1 MGQTEL
7 HNEAETAPPF
17 NQMEDSPMKFLKAA
31 CALLLAL
38 VPAVVFGQAYPSK
51 AIRVVVPFAPGG
63 TSDIIGRTLGQR
75 LSEAWKQPVIM
86 DNRAG
91 VAGSLGAQI
100 AAKSPPDGYTLIV
113 GNVGPIA
120 VNNQIYTSVTYD
132 PVRDF
137 TPITL
142 AVTAPQ
148 LVVVHPSVPA
158 KSFKEFTAL
167 VRKHKGKITYGS
179 SGPGSISHLSAELF
193 SRMTKTEMLHVPFKA
208 SAFITTGIVG
218 GEIDAVFSD
227 MAVVLPHV
235 QANRLRALAVTGAKP
250 TPLVPGVPTVA
261 DSGLPGF
268 EMTSWWGMFGPAGI
282 PQPIVNQLNTEL
294 VRILR
299 TAEVQKTFATLGV
312 DAATSTPEQ
321 LGAFVKTEV
330 AKYAKLI
337 QAIGIPKQ

>member
-1 MGQTEL
+1 MRIL
-7 HNEAETAPPF
+7 
-17 NQMEDSPMKFLKAA
+17 AA
-31 CALLLAL
+31 GCALFFALL
-38 VPAVVFGQAYPSK
+38 PTAVLGQAYPSK

-75 LSEAWKQPVIM
+75 LSEAWMQPVVM

-100 AAKSPPDGYTLIV
+100 VVKSPGDGYTLFV

-120 VNNQIYTSVTYD
+120 VNNQIYNSVTYD
-132 PVRDF
+132 PIKDF

-148 LVVVHPSVPA
+148 IVVVHPSVPA
-158 KSFKEFTAL
+158 KTFKEFTSL
-167 VRKHKGKITYGS
+167 VRRNKGKITYGS
-179 SGPGSISHLSAELF
+179 SGPGSISHLSAELYKQ
-193 SRMTKTEMLHVPFKA
+193 MTKTDMLHVPFKA
-208 SAFITTGIVG
+208 SAFITTAVVG
-218 GEIDAVFSD
+218 GEIDVVFSD

-235 QANRLRALAVTGAKP
+235 KANRLRGLAVTGPKP

-261 DSGLPGF
+261 ESGVPGF

-282 PQPIVNQLNTEL
+282 PQPIVTQLNTEL
-294 VRILR
+294 TRILK
-299 TAEVQKTFATLGV
+299 TPDVQKTFATLGV

-321 LGAFVKTEV
+321 LTAMIKVEV

-337 QAIGIPKQ
+337 QSVGIPKQ